1 MHTSCEKKAWK
12 HPTPYQAWNSPQY
25 MYITEDKH
33 VTRKHI
39 LEHYE
44 SMRAWEHKWEQIFL
58 LYAYKL
64 FIISLLYRQWGHEGI
79 IASNFAMMMRQEDFR
94 KLFEEENDPLRANA
108 LSYDFAGEPM
118 FTQYSF

>member
-1 MHTSCEKKAWK
+1 MSLFCT
-12 HPTPYQAWNSPQY
+12 
-25 MYITEDKH
+25 
-33 VTRKHI
+33 
-39 LEHYE
+39 
-44 SMRAWEHKWEQIFL
+44 
-58 LYAYKL
+58 KL
-64 FIISLLYRQWGHEGI
+64 GHEGI

>member
-1 MHTSCEKKAWK
+1 MVAQFSTG
-12 HPTPYQAWNSPQY
+12 
-25 MYITEDKH
+25 
-33 VTRKHI
+33 I
-39 LEHYE
+39 LAHF
-44 SMRAWEHKWEQIFL
+44 S
-58 LYAYKL
+58 
-64 FIISLLYRQWGHEGI
+64 ISIYRHEGI

>member
-1 MHTSCEKKAWK
+1 M
-12 HPTPYQAWNSPQY
+12 
-25 MYITEDKH
+25 
-33 VTRKHI
+33 
-39 LEHYE
+39 
-44 SMRAWEHKWEQIFL
+44 
-58 LYAYKL
+58 
-64 FIISLLYRQWGHEGI
+64 

>member
-1 MHTSCEKKAWK
+1 M
-12 HPTPYQAWNSPQY
+12 
-25 MYITEDKH
+25 
-33 VTRKHI
+33 
-39 LEHYE
+39 
-44 SMRAWEHKWEQIFL
+44 
-58 LYAYKL
+58 
-64 FIISLLYRQWGHEGI
+64 QWGHEGI